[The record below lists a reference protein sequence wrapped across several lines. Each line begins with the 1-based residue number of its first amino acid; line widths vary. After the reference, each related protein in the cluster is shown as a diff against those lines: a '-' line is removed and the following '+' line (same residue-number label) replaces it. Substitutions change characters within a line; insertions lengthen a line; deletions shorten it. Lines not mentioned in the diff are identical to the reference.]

1 MKQETV
7 DLQIVNAIKEVM
19 QATDHV
25 NKKLNELHEI
35 LEHDDVEVI
44 ARARQRV
51 AELGLYELVSK
62 VLTRAVWYLDM
73 MAKTDFNQ

>member
-1 MKQETV
+1 MKQKTV

-25 NKKLNELHEI
+25 SKKLDELHEI

-44 ARARQRV
+44 AYARKRV